1 MDAIE
6 TRAPG
11 LRELATYLAARVLPA
26 LASMGLT
33 FLCIHSLSAADYGV
47 YSLTMLPAG
56 VVTGL
61 IGGLSAQAMLRY
73 AHELA
78 PGELRRGLVVLPL
91 AASLP
96 ACVLLLGY
104 LAWTVGLYPGALV
117 AVASVPLVTMMDT
130 RRSLFVARARAG
142 SVFALDALRA
152 AIALALAWLLFR
164 AWGDRPT
171 VPLLAQAISVAA
183 CLWLVRAQP
192 AVAQATQ
199 TRQVDPHYLRYG
211 LWFAGWLAVVG
222 ALAVAERTVVEA
234 VSGIAASGRYAAQ
247 ADVVNAIFAATGGA
261 LASSMMP
268 RYLAMSQA
276 EHGPTYRHLLR
287 IGLAG
292 TALTAVLC
300 LALGAGLYWQGR
312 QGGQGA
318 GQLAQA
324 LVGDPQTG
332 VVLVLAG
339 AVWTAAGFV
348 QKPLE
353 MRGQTRLTFASV
365 LVALLLFF
373 AIGPILGQ
381 HLGPL
386 GVGLA
391 KVAAGL
397 VFVALVVIATR
408 RRPTAQP

>member
-1 MDAIE
+1 
-6 TRAPG
+6 
-11 LRELATYLAARVLPA
+11 
-26 LASMGLT
+26 
-33 FLCIHSLSAADYGV
+33 
-47 YSLTMLPAG
+47 
-56 VVTGL
+56 
-61 IGGLSAQAMLRY
+61 
-73 AHELA
+73 
-78 PGELRRGLVVLPL
+78 
-91 AASLP
+91 
-96 ACVLLLGY
+96 
-104 LAWTVGLYPGALV
+104 
-117 AVASVPLVTMMDT
+117 VPLVTMMDT

-199 TRQVDPHYLRYG
+199 TRQVDPHYVRYG

-222 ALAVAERTVVEA
+222 ALAVAERSVVEA

-268 RYLAMSQA
+268 RYLAMSRA
-276 EHGPTYRHLLR
+276 EHGPTFRHLLR

-300 LALGAGLYWQGR
+300 LALGAALYWQGG

-365 LVALLLFF
+365 FVALLLFF
-373 AIGPILGQ
+373 AIGPFLGQ
-381 HLGPL
+381 RLGSV

-408 RRPTAQP
+408 RRPTAKP

>member
-1 MDAIE
+1 MDVTE

-33 FLCIHSLSAADYGV
+33 FLCIHSLSPAEYGT
-47 YSLTMLPAG
+47 YSLTLLPAG
-56 VVTGL
+56 VVSGL

-78 PGELRRGLVVLPL
+78 PGELHRGLVTLPL
-91 AASLP
+91 AASAI
-96 ACVLLLGY
+96 ACPLVLGY
-104 LAWTVGLYPGALV
+104 LAWSVGLYPGAVL
-117 AVASVPLVTMMDT
+117 AVASVPLVTLMDT
-130 RRSLFVARARAG
+130 RRSLFVARGRAD

-152 AIALALAWLLFR
+152 VIALALAWFFFR
-164 AWGDRPT
+164 IGSAHAT

-183 CLWLVRAQP
+183 CLWLVRPRP
-192 AVAQATQ
+192 AAPDAMQL
-199 TRQVDPHYLRYG
+199 RKVDRRYVGYG
-211 LWFAGWLAVVG
+211 LWFAGWLATVG
-222 ALAVAERTVVEA
+222 ALALAERSVVEA

-268 RYLAMSQA
+268 RYLAMSRA
-276 EHGPTYRHLLR
+276 EHGPTFRHLLN

-292 TALTAVLC
+292 TAITAVLC
-300 LALGAGLYWQGR
+300 LALGAALYWQG
-312 QGGQGA
+312 GD
-318 GQLAQA
+318 GQLSRSLA
-324 LVGDPQTG
+324 GDPKTG
-332 VVLVLAG
+332 AMLVLAG

-353 MRGQTRLTFASV
+353 MRGQTRLTFAAV
-365 LVALLLFF
+365 FLCLLLFL
-373 AIGPILGQ
+373 ATGPFLGRS
-381 HLGPL
+381 LGSL

-391 KVAAGL
+391 KVVAGL
-397 VFVALVVIATR
+397 VFVALVAIASR
-408 RRPTAQP
+408 RRPVSAP